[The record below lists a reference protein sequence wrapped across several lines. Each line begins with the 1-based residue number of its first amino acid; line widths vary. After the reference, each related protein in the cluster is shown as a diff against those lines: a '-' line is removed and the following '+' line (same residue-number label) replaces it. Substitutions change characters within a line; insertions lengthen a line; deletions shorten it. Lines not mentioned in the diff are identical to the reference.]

1 MYKFKI
7 ALLFFILSILS
18 FSKEFTIHF
27 NIPSGSIRYYKTNDK
42 TFKTFDFYNSKATF
56 NLDEEIYTF
65 LFFNK
70 EYAPIVKEID
80 IKKIPNEIYIEFS
93 KKEDVIING
102 VVKSKN
108 NNVGGSEI
116 QFIDNLNRGYST
128 TSDYLGNFQI
138 KLPKGNYKVNINKF
152 GYTIKKNSPLIYEFT
167 SSAKPYN
174 LTINLDKIPSF
185 VEGRVIDEKRN
196 PIINAQV
203 TIKNGAE
210 TFYLKTDEYGKF
222 KKEVSSGIV
231 TLICSKPGFFTN
243 GSVRKIESD
252 SSIPN
257 LEIVLTKTKF
267 NIQGVVTD
275 GVKALPKIVVTI
287 HDEDINKITSVTSD
301 ENGYYEFANIE
312 GDKEVFISIND
323 PKYKRLKTDLF
334 RLDKN
339 INDFNLILE
348 EK

>member
-1 MYKFKI
+1 MYKTKVI
-7 ALLFFILSILS
+7 LLFFILSILS
-18 FSKEFTIHF
+18 FSKEFIIHF
-27 NIPSGSIRYYKTNDK
+27 NIPNGSIKYYKSSDQ
-42 TFKTFDFYNSKATF
+42 TFKTLDFFNSKATL
-56 NLDEEIYTF
+56 NLDEENYTF

-70 EYAPIVKEID
+70 EYAPIIKEID
-80 IKKIPNEIYIEFS
+80 IKQSPREIYVEFL
-93 KKEDVIING
+93 KKEDIFIKGVI
-102 VVKSKN
+102 KSKD

-116 QFIDNLNRGYST
+116 QFIDNFNRGYST
-128 TSDYLGNFQI
+128 TSDFLGNFQI
-138 KLPKGNYKVNINKF
+138 RLPKGNYKIKVNKF
-152 GYTIKKNSPLIYEFT
+152 GYTTKKNSPLIYEFT
-167 SSAKPYN
+167 SSNKPYN
-174 LTINLDKIPSF
+174 LTINLDKIPSSI
-185 VEGRVIDEKRN
+185 EGRVIDEKRN

-231 TLICSKPGFFTN
+231 TLICTKPGFFTN

-267 NIQGVVTD
+267 NIQGIVTD
-275 GVKALPKIVVTI
+275 GVKALPKILITI

-301 ENGYYEFANIE
+301 ENGYYEFINIE

-339 INDFNLILE
+339 INNFNLILE
-348 EK
+348 KK